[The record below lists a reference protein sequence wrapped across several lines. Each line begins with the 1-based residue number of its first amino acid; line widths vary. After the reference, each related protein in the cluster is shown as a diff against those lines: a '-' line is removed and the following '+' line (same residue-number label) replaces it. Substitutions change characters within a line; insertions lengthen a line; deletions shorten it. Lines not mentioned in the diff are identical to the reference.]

1 MTPTVILEA
10 YGRLPSSNMIEA
22 ERERERREREEGPR
36 TGKMVVG
43 LLHVTFDALS
53 ELMNW
58 SSTSPSP
65 SRNSLWNMY
74 EAGLTGHGA
83 DTAMIG
89 WLYVGLA
96 NPTNLG
102 ATGNSA
108 ILETVPERAGSAGWA
123 MIAKPPHYDEATVQL
138 STALPPLV
146 QCFDDAL
153 HRIGAVEVSGFQVTC
168 YEDRGKHRDRPAS
181 HLVPGATWFNIPGLV
196 EVDALI
202 SFDQGFLGD
211 HPPAE
216 LVDNIRRRYT
226 GAFSFGQVVS
236 ISEQHKVRVPSNT
249 PLPDIPIDPS
259 DLGVSVSLP
268 EWTPSAVGWTLAT
281 VVNAARGI
289 APDAENFS
297 VRIARVE

>member
-1 MTPTVILEA
+1 MTPTPILEA
-10 YGRLPSSNMIEA
+10 YGRLPSSNLIDA
-22 ERERERREREEGPR
+22 EKERERRERGAGPP
-36 TGKMVVG
+36 TGKTVVG
-43 LLHVTFDALS
+43 LLHATFDARS

-58 SSTSPSP
+58 SSTSPPP
-65 SRNSLWNMY
+65 SGRSLWNMY

-96 NPTNLG
+96 NPTDLG
-102 ATGNSA
+102 ATGNTA
-108 ILETVPERAGSAGWA
+108 TLEMVPEGAGSAGWA
-123 MIAKPPHYDEATVQL
+123 MIAKPPGYDEATVRL
-138 STALPPLV
+138 STALHPLV

-168 YEDRGKHRDRPAS
+168 YEDRGKHRGWPAS
-181 HLVPGATWFNIPGLV
+181 HLVPGASWFNIPGQV
-196 EVDALI
+196 GVDALI

-216 LVDNIRRRYT
+216 LVGDIRRRYT
-226 GAFSFGQVVS
+226 GAFGSGQVVA

-249 PLPDIPIDPS
+249 PLPDIPLDPS

-268 EWTPSAVGWTLAT
+268 EWTPSAVG
-281 VVNAARGI
+281 
-289 APDAENFS
+289 
-297 VRIARVE
+297 